1 MLNAG
6 LTGGIASGKTTIS
19 MLLEE
24 KGAHIIDFDR
34 LAHKAEEPGE
44 AAWKGIVDHFGG
56 IVLSDGKIDRK
67 KLGDI
72 VFKNPR
78 ELEELNCIVHP
89 VVDELWRARVRQI
102 AEQDERA
109 IIISD
114 VPLLFETGW
123 DRKVDFVILVYISP
137 GEQVRRLMHRNG
149 ISPEEAY
156 LRLKSQMPIDQKVAR
171 SDFVL
176 NNEGPLE
183 KSREQAERLW
193 KKLREQEELNFH
205 TF

>member
-6 LTGGIASGKTTIS
+6 LTGGIASGKSTIS
-19 MLLEE
+19 SLLEE

-34 LAHKAEEPGE
+34 LAHLAEEPGG
-44 AAWKGIVDHFGG
+44 AAWQGIVDHFGKT
-56 IVLSDGKIDRK
+56 VLTDGKIDRN
-67 KLGDI
+67 KLGAV
-72 VFKNPR
+72 VFKNSR
-78 ELEELNCIVHP
+78 ELEALNRIVHP
-89 VVDELWRARVRQI
+89 VVDELWRARIREI
-102 AEQDERA
+102 SGKDERA

-137 GEQVRRLMHRNG
+137 EEQVRRLMRRNG
-149 ISPEEAY
+149 ISRDEAH
-156 LRLKSQMPIDQKVAR
+156 LRLKSQIPIDEKVYR
-171 SDFVL
+171 SDFVV

-183 KSREQAERLW
+183 QAREQVERLW
-193 KKLREQEELNFH
+193 KKLLEQEELNFH